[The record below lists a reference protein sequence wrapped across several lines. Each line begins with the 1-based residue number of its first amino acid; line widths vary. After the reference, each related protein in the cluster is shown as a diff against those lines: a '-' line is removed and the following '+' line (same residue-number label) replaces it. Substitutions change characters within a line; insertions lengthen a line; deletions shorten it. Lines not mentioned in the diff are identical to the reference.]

1 MHLSL
6 VGRVSCG
13 GRGRWSRA
21 VGPAAPGLM
30 ASPAW
35 AGSGLCMALRP
46 SVHHVEGGRSMEDNI
61 MQTMR
66 TFLTVLALLSP
77 AIDVASSFATI
88 QPFSSSHANRV
99 NHHPTS
105 PARSSNLASRRRSNS
120 EDKFSPQ
127 QRIESVK
134 TGVIGA
140 LTGGIAATPFIAL
153 HDIPSYG
160 LGSWEF
166 DTDMGAIQSALFA
179 IVYRYCV
186 RENDDNDMLNMGVV
200 GAFVAVRTLARV
212 RVPGYCTAAPLDC
225 GDPLGY
231 FDWDMLQQLL
241 LNGIE
246 SVVLF
251 GAAAAAI
258 EFSYERNWISK
269 FPN

>member
-1 MHLSL
+1 MLDVVHLMW
-6 VGRVSCG
+6 VVWRVVVACG
-13 GRGRWSRA
+13 SWSR
-21 VGPAAPGLM
+21 PYGL

-35 AGSGLCMALRP
+35 ALGFDGPLDLDGCLLYDVVCIS
-46 SVHHVEGGRSMEDNI
+46 I
-61 MQTMR
+61 MQTVK
-66 TFLTVLALLSP
+66 TFLTVLALLST
-77 AIDVASSFATI
+77 AIDVASSFATV

-105 PARSSNLASRRRSNS
+105 PATNLASRRRSNS

-186 RENDDNDMLNMGVV
+186 RENDDNGMLNMGIV

-251 GAAAAAI
+251 GAAAAAM